1 MSILRID
8 FFEILWYN
16 IYRKNKERYG
26 DVYMAKTMK
35 ALNDEVRAQYLE
47 RVQSV
52 LSADDEV
59 LVVGSNEL
67 AIPVVDSEGNE
78 KWVVLTVKV
87 PTGSRDGDAYDG
99 YAMAE
104 DYQLK
109 LANKAAKA
117 AEKER
122 KAAADKAKRAKKN
135 EGE

>member
-1 MSILRID
+1 
-8 FFEILWYN
+8 
-16 IYRKNKERYG
+16 
-26 DVYMAKTMK
+26 MAKTMK
-35 ALNDEVRAQYLE
+35 TLNDEVRALWVQ
-47 RVQSV
+47 RVSEC
-52 LSADDEV
+52 LSTEDEV
-59 LVVGSNEL
+59 LVVGANEL

-78 KWVVLTVKV
+78 KWVVLTIKV

-109 LANKAAKA
+109 LANKVAKA

>member
-1 MSILRID
+1 
-8 FFEILWYN
+8 
-16 IYRKNKERYG
+16 
-26 DVYMAKTMK
+26 MANTQKS
-35 ALNDEVRAQYLE
+35 LNDALRAQYLE
-47 RVQSV
+47 RVHDY
-52 LSADDEV
+52 LSTEDEV
-59 LVVGSNEL
+59 LVVGANEL
-67 AIPVVDSEGNE
+67 AVPVVDADGNE
-78 KWVVLTVKV
+78 KWIVLTVKV

>member
-1 MSILRID
+1 
-8 FFEILWYN
+8 
-16 IYRKNKERYG
+16 
-26 DVYMAKTMK
+26 MK

-78 KWVVLTVKV
+78 KWVVLTIKV

-109 LANKAAKA
+109 LANKAARA

-122 KAAADKAKRAKKN
+122 KATADKAKRAKKN

>member
-1 MSILRID
+1 
-8 FFEILWYN
+8 
-16 IYRKNKERYG
+16 
-26 DVYMAKTMK
+26 MAKTMK
-35 ALNDEVRAQYLE
+35 ALNDEVRAQYLQ
-47 RVQSV
+47 RVTDC
-52 LSADDEV
+52 LSQEDEV

-78 KWVVLTVKV
+78 KWIVLTIKV

-122 KAAADKAKRAKKN
+122 KAAADKAKREKKS

>member
-1 MSILRID
+1 MS
-8 FFEILWYN
+8 
-16 IYRKNKERYG
+16 
-26 DVYMAKTMK
+26 KTQK
-35 ALNDEVRAQYLE
+35 SLNDALRALWVQ
-47 RVQSV
+47 RVNDC
-52 LSADDEV
+52 LSQEDEV
-59 LVVGSNEL
+59 LVVGANEL
-67 AIPVVDSEGNE
+67 AVPVVDADGNE
-78 KWVVLTVKV
+78 KWIVLTVKI

-122 KAAADKAKRAKKN
+122 KAAVDKAKREKKN

>member
-1 MSILRID
+1 
-8 FFEILWYN
+8 
-16 IYRKNKERYG
+16 
-26 DVYMAKTMK
+26 MAKTMK
-35 ALNDEVRAQYLE
+35 TLNDEVRALW
-47 RVQSV
+47 VQRISEC
-52 LSADDEV
+52 LSAEDEV
-59 LVVGSNEL
+59 LVVGANEL

-78 KWVVLTVKV
+78 KWVVLTIKV

-109 LANKAAKA
+109 LSNKAAKA

>member
-1 MSILRID
+1 
-8 FFEILWYN
+8 
-16 IYRKNKERYG
+16 
-26 DVYMAKTMK
+26 MAKTMK
-35 ALNDEVRAQYLE
+35 TLNDEVRALWVQ
-47 RVQSV
+47 RVSEC
-52 LSADDEV
+52 LSTEHEV
-59 LVVGSNEL
+59 LVVGANEL

-78 KWVVLTVKV
+78 KWVVLTIKV